1 MQATHT
7 HSSTAGTYMQLY
19 SFQAVPY
26 SCTAHAAPRR
36 PQMHLLLI
44 RLIWDDSQFEVLGC
58 AGRNDLSELVE

>member
-1 MQATHT
+1 MQL
-7 HSSTAGTYMQLY
+7 LY
-19 SFQAVPY
+19 SFQAAVPY
-26 SCTAHAAPRR
+26 LARYGSLRPTQPRR